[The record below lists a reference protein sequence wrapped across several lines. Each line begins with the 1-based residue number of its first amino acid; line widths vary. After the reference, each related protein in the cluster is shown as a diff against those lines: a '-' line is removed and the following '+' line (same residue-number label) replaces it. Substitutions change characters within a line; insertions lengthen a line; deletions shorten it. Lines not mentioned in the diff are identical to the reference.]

1 MTSRLFS
8 ICLLLAIGPPLVLL
22 AYHHEKSEARPILP
36 GTADGQ
42 LVVFTADWCGACK
55 AMKPIVAD
63 LYRQGFDVRVY
74 NVDSNREKAERY
86 HIRSIPTFVLVRGG
100 QEVRRESGAM
110 SIDSL
115 KRMWR

>member
-8 ICLLLAIGPPLVLL
+8 ICVLLAIGPPLALL
-22 AYHHEKSEARPILP
+22 AYQYEKVESRPIMP

-42 LVVFTADWCGACK
+42 LVVFTSDWCGACK
-55 AMKPIVAD
+55 QMKPIVAD
-63 LYRQGFDVRVY
+63 LYRQGFDVRTY

-86 HIRSIPTFVLVRGG
+86 RIRSIPTFVLVRGG
-100 QEVRRESGAM
+100 QEVRRESGVM
-110 SIDSL
+110 SVDGL

>member
-1 MTSRLFS
+1 M
-8 ICLLLAIGPPLVLL
+8 LLAIGPPAALL
-22 AYHHEKSEARPILP
+22 AYHHEKWLKEPPPITP

-86 HIRSIPTFVLVRGG
+86 GIRSIPTFVLVRGG
-100 QEVRRESGAM
+100 VEVRRQSGMM
-110 SIDSL
+110 SVEKL